1 MYSVRSVVPLVAAST
16 HNYLTKIA
24 ITVPD
29 GEQRMANDRCGQID
43 AERRIER
50 ELCHGAFDIE
60 GAVDRLS
67 ALTHEIRFAA
77 VFVLAEAGPL
87 TVGGIAE
94 RTDTHR
100 SEFYYH
106 VTALVDAGLLCA
118 LGDGRRPEYRLTD
131 AGEQFVR
138 EVFAALEGVAVAETD
153 EPAERRW
160 SGAVR
165 PADDGRSPGVD
176 SSDDVDAE

>member
-1 MYSVRSVVPLVAAST
+1 MSR
-16 HNYLTKIA
+16 KR
-24 ITVPD
+24 D
-29 GEQRMANDRCGQID
+29 GQID

-50 ELCHGAFDIE
+50 ELCHGAFGVD

-77 VFVLAEAGPL
+77 VFVLAETGPL
-87 TVGGIAE
+87 TIGEIAE

-106 VTALVDAGLLCA
+106 VTALVDAGLVCA

-131 AGEQFVR
+131 AGEQFVAD
-138 EVFAALEGVAVAETD
+138 VFAALEGLAVTETD
-153 EPAERRW
+153 ELTERRP
-160 SGAVR
+160 SRRIAA
-165 PADDGRSPGVD
+165 ADDQT
-176 SSDDVDAE
+176 E

>member
-1 MYSVRSVVPLVAAST
+1 MCSVGSGDVPR
-16 HNYLTKIA
+16 KR
-24 ITVPD
+24 D
-29 GEQRMANDRCGQID
+29 GQID

-67 ALTHEIRFAA
+67 ALTHEIRFSA

-131 AGEQFVR
+131 AGERFVR

-153 EPAERRW
+153 EPAERHW

-165 PADDGRSPGVD
+165 PADGGREPAVD
-176 SSDDVDAE
+176 SSDNAGTE

>member
-1 MYSVRSVVPLVAAST
+1 VSR
-16 HNYLTKIA
+16 
-24 ITVPD
+24 
-29 GEQRMANDRCGQID
+29 QRDGQID

-50 ELCHGAFDIE
+50 ELCHGAFGVA

-67 ALTHEIRFAA
+67 ALTHEIRFSA

-138 EVFAALEGVAVAETD
+138 EVFAALEGVALAETD
-153 EPAERRW
+153 GSPQRSW
-160 SGAVR
+160 SDDVPTG
-165 PADDGRSPGVD
+165 DDGGSPPVD
-176 SSDDVDAE
+176 SSDDAGAE

>member
-1 MYSVRSVVPLVAAST
+1 VS
-16 HNYLTKIA
+16 K
-24 ITVPD
+24 
-29 GEQRMANDRCGQID
+29 QRDGQID

-67 ALTHEIRFAA
+67 ALTHEIRFSA

-106 VTALVDAGLLCA
+106 VTALVDAGLVCA

-153 EPAERRW
+153 EPAERDRSRPVTAHDG
-160 SGAVR
+160 SGEYQDR
-165 PADDGRSPGVD
+165 T
-176 SSDDVDAE
+176 E